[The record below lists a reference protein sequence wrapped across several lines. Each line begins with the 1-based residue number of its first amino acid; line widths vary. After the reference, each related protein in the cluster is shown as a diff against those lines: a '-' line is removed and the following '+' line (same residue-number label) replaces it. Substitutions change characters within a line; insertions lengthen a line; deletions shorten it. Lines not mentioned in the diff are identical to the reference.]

1 MAETLI
7 QTAVCQFAA
16 PVLNRLARVIYP
28 ARCLHCGDMVEPTD
42 GLSAGLCPSCWR
54 EVAFIGGLTCDACGV
69 PLPGQSDRAELCDD
83 CLSTTRPWSHG
94 RAPLLYE
101 GKGRH
106 LVMALKHGD
115 RLDIAPVAATWMAR
129 MAGDLIQP
137 DTLIVPVPL
146 HWRRRIARRY
156 NQAALLALGVAK
168 RLNRPCCP
176 DLIQRHR
183 ATPSTRG
190 QGRAARLTQMQGAFR
205 IHPKR
210 AHLLRGRPVLLVD
223 DVMTTGTT
231 LAAVAE
237 TCKDGGATQL
247 SVLLLARAQKAPYI
261 GKIENTAQ
269 DKTEDT

>member
-1 MAETLI
+1 MAGRLI
-7 QTAVCQFAA
+7 QTAISQNAI
-16 PVLNRLARVIYP
+16 PMLRQLAQVVYP
-28 ARCLHCGDMVEPTD
+28 ARCLSCGDMVEPMAE
-42 GLSAGLCPSCWR
+42 LSAGLCPPCWR
-54 EVAFIGGLTCDACGV
+54 EVAFAGGLTCDACGV
-69 PLPGQSDRAELCDD
+69 PLLGQSDRVELCDD
-83 CLSTTRPWSHG
+83 CLSHPRPWSQG

-115 RLDIAPVAATWMAR
+115 RLDIAPVAAAWMAR
-129 MAGDLIQP
+129 VGADLIQP
-137 DTLIVPVPL
+137 DTLIAPVPL
-146 HWRRRIARRY
+146 HWQRRIARRY
-156 NQAALLALGVAK
+156 NQAALLAWGVAK

-210 AHLLRGRPVLLVD
+210 AHLLQGRPVLLVD
-223 DVMTTGTT
+223 DVMTTGAT

-237 TCKDGGATQL
+237 TCKDGGATHL
-247 SVLLLARAQKAPYI
+247 SVLLLARAHKGSYI
-261 GKIENTAQ
+261 GKIEDTDQ
-269 DKTEDT
+269 DTTEDT